1 MKTTKPE
8 HAQIDA
14 TAAGIPAAEPVFL
27 LRAQDVH
34 AQAAVRF
41 YADRVQ
47 AAGGDQN
54 VISAARQSVTDFA
67 AWPTKKEPTFE
78 PDAPADVAADE
89 LAATAAQLIAAGVKV
104 GDVIIMAD
112 QKSRRVVALDPSG
125 VVLEEVTETPA
136 ADPVDPLTPG
146 TAIEKTVTE
155 QPRRRSREA

>member
-14 TAAGIPAAEPVFL
+14 TVAGIPAAEPVFL

-54 VISAARQSVTDFA
+54 TISAARQSVTDFA
-67 AWPTKKEPTFE
+67 AWPVKKEPTFE
-78 PDAPADVAADE
+78 PDAPAEAP
-89 LAATAAQLIAAGVKV
+89 AGE
-104 GDVIIMAD
+104 A
-112 QKSRRVVALDPSG
+112 
-125 VVLEEVTETPA
+125 
-136 ADPVDPLTPG
+136 PVDPLTPG
-146 TAIEKTVTE
+146 AAIETTVTE